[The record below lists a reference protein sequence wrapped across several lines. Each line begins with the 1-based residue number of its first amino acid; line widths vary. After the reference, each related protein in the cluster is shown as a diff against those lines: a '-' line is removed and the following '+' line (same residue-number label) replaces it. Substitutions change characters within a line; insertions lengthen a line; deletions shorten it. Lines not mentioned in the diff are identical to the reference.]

1 MRLEPFTMERDILE
15 LGDEVEITE
24 SRLPMS
30 WYYTAEPAAAM
41 SGNYT
46 ASERIKSAKGI
57 VRKKELQGATWTV
70 YIEFEE

>member
-15 LGDEVEITE
+15 VGDEVDVTE
-24 SRLPMS
+24 SKLPRA

-46 ASERIKSAKGI
+46 VSERIKSPKGI
-57 VRKKELQGATWTV
+57 IRKKELNGATWTI
-70 YIEFEE
+70 YIEFDE